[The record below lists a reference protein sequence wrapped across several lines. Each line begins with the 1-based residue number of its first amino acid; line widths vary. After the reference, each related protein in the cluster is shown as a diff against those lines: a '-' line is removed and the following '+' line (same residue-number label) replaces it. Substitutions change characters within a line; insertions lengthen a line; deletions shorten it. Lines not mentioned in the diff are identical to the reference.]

1 MRSNR
6 TWPRGLTLLEV
17 LLAMALV
24 VVLLGAVQLFYAVSL
39 RTCAE
44 GQGLSRDARLAR
56 AALDRIAEDVRNAS
70 GFARGYGPGLVGD
83 AHWISL
89 QSVRLPDKALLEER
103 GIQEEP
109 LPAECDIASVQYY
122 VATDEDQ
129 IVTLEDGTE
138 VPLVYGLVRWEQ
150 KTLNQPVMMMDRDEQ
165 QVDVGVWAEQIH
177 YLGFRYFDG
186 VDWVTTWTGGPGN
199 SLPQAVKIMVGFDP
213 VTEDELA
220 AEEEREKAEMLGE
233 TVEEPPLPAGRY
245 AMVVRLRQADTF
257 LGSRLI
263 RAQHVLGNLQ
273 SR

>member
-1 MRSNR
+1 MRSNG
-6 TWPRGLTLLEV
+6 TWQRGLTLLEV

-24 VVLLGAVQLFYAVSL
+24 VVLLGVVQLFYAVSL

-44 GQGLSRDARLAR
+44 GRVLSRDARLAR
-56 AALDRIAEDVRNAS
+56 AALQRIAQDVRNAS

-89 QSVRLPDKALLEER
+89 QTVRLPDKALLEER
-103 GIQEEP
+103 GIRDEP

-129 IVTLEDGTE
+129 TVTLEDGTE
-138 VPLVYGLVRWEQ
+138 GPLVYGLVRWEQ
-150 KTLNQPVMMMDRDEQ
+150 KTLNQPVMVDRDEQ
-165 QVDVGVWAEQIH
+165 QVDVGVWAEQIQ

-199 SLPQAVKIMVGFDP
+199 SLPQAVKIMVGLDP
-213 VTEDELA
+213 VTDAELE

-257 LGSRLI
+257 LGSRLV
-263 RAQHVLGNLQ
+263 RAQQVLGNLQ